1 MQKGTRRQP
10 RPIPAVSRPRSTV
23 LDPFVWLLEAG
34 LLCLATW
41 FGLQELRVFAPT
53 LVYTLGDLAP
63 PAFVV
68 GFALGLVA
76 LMWVAPLL
84 WRAFGAF
91 GAWVFPVGGLAVL
104 RLLEQWSLSPLLDL
118 VFSGVAVVCLA
129 VLTVVAPQHEQATG
143 RGARGMGVWPW
154 ALGAGLLV
162 DTAARSLLLT
172 VDLPWRRDAL
182 GYGVTLVFS
191 GLALWLLV
199 EWVRRWQGP
208 DARAGGGD
216 PSLVSTMPWMSV
228 PLLLFLQSE
237 QFGQVSLLASLNGLS
252 FPWAA
257 GWVVLGH
264 LLALALGWAL
274 LSRAGMDAGDWPVVL
289 LAGGTLVLALSG
301 IAKGGWMSVA
311 FWPVGQAVAF
321 LLTVFASSGPW
332 LAPSR
337 PGGRWRGTLPVFLGW
352 WAFGALLVAS
362 EVQGA
367 AWPHHAAAVLLTFW
381 ALWAIRLM
389 LPGQAL
395 RLVRRR
401 LWERRGAACGVLLA
415 VLVVE
420 VGTVLLPSP
429 RPTPAPSQGLVRVAT
444 YNIRHGFSA
453 QGALDLERLART
465 LAEVQ
470 ADVVGLNEVSRGR
483 LLDGGVDVL
492 LWLGHRLGMRAEFG
506 AIVEGL
512 YGNALL
518 SRYPIVGVQNFP
530 FETYH
535 REPRGCLLI
544 TVQVGE
550 GQVLTMVTHLD
561 HGEEAAPTRAAQV
574 VELLALWAGRTPA
587 ILLGDFNAEPGAP
600 ELANLKAAGWVDV
613 VSALQERPAPTI
625 PSPVPVRRTDYIFV
639 TQEVQPVEISV
650 PSSSASD
657 RLPLVATLR
666 LPR

>member
-1 MQKGTRRQP
+1 MRKGTRGQP
-10 RPIPAVSRPRSTV
+10 RPMPAVRKPRPTF
-23 LDPFVWLLEAG
+23 LDSFIWLLEAG

-41 FGLQELRVFAPT
+41 FGLQELRVFVPT
-53 LVYTLGDLAP
+53 LVYTLGEIAP

-84 WRAFGAF
+84 WRAFGTF
-91 GAWVFPVGGLAVL
+91 GAWAFPVGGLVVL

-143 RGARGMGVWPW
+143 RGARGMAVWPW

-182 GYGVTLVFS
+182 GYGATLVFG

-208 DARAGGGD
+208 DARSVGD
-216 PSLVSTMPWMSV
+216 PSPVSTMPWMSV
-228 PLLLFLQSE
+228 PLLLFLHSE
-237 QFGQVSLLASLNGLS
+237 QFGQVSLLASLGGLS

-257 GWVVLGH
+257 GWVVLGY

-332 LAPSR
+332 VAPPR
-337 PGGRWRGTLPVFLGW
+337 PRGRWRGALPVFLGW

-367 AWPHHAAAVLLTFW
+367 TWPNHGAAVLLAFW

-389 LPGQAL
+389 RPGQAL

-401 LWERRGAACGVLLA
+401 LWEWEGAACGVLLA
-415 VLVVE
+415 VLVVG
-420 VGTVLLPSP
+420 VGTVLLPLP
-429 RPTPAPSQGLVRVAT
+429 HPTSAPSQGLLRVAT
-444 YNIRHGFSA
+444 YNIHRGFNV
-453 QGALDLERLART
+453 QGTLDVEGLART

-506 AIVEGL
+506 ATVEGL

-535 REPRGCLLI
+535 SEPRGCLLI

-550 GQVLTMVTHLD
+550 RQVLTMVTHLD

-574 VELLALWAGRTPA
+574 VELLALWAKRTPA

-613 VSALQERPAPTI
+613 ASALQERPAPT
-625 PSPVPVRRTDYIFV
+625 SPPPAPVHRIDYIFV
-639 TQEVQPVEISV
+639 TPEVEPVEVSV
-650 PSSSASD
+650 PPSPASD
-657 RLPLVATLR
+657 HLPMVAALR